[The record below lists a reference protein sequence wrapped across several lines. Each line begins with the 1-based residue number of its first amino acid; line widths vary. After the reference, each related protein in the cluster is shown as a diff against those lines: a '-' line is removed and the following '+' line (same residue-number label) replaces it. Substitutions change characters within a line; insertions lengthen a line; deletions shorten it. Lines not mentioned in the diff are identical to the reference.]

1 MSNDTTPVMT
11 VIVSNGRVVTD
22 RERFVASVA
31 DDYPD
36 VSIDTIRSVIDLP
49 DGLTLIGLTNTA
61 VLDAVDALN
70 AVREAYA
77 QHKAK
82 TDALKADRQEL
93 ITAMIVGGVDADTIL
108 NYSELPAS
116 TIIDWFYEVEKDA
129 EGNTI
134 KEERSVKVG
143 NTVKRKMLPKKNKVD
158 DRLTGA
164 FEKELRDAHE
174 HNAEHKKQ
182 VARLRKKGLIA

>member
-49 DGLTLIGLTNTA
+49 DGLTLIGLTNTT

-116 TIIDWFYEVEKDA
+116 TIIDWF
-129 EGNTI
+129 
-134 KEERSVKVG
+134 
-143 NTVKRKMLPKKNKVD
+143 
-158 DRLTGA
+158 
-164 FEKELRDAHE
+164 
-174 HNAEHKKQ
+174 
-182 VARLRKKGLIA
+182 